1 MEFPFERPII
11 PLFYF
16 GLAGL
21 FPLLMVF
28 RVFFSLDGFS
38 LVWGFTLVSLVAYLS
53 ADVGFVILSY
63 FLLPWFYVLLAFGL
77 LGENKIVWSLAL
89 ASNVLTFLA
98 DLGNIPNLPNF
109 FGLNYYLPYYY
120 GAIAGVAFHIIITI
134 YMSLYFWNHIVEK

>member
-1 MEFPFERPII
+1 MELPFERPIV

-21 FPLLMVF
+21 FPLLVVF

-38 LVWGFTLVSLVAYLS
+38 LVWGFTLVSLVVYLS

-120 GAIAGVAFHIIITI
+120 GR
-134 YMSLYFWNHIVEK
+134 